1 MKKLSIYAALTTI
14 VLTFFSLPA
23 MAQIQQ
29 YVEYD
34 SSVYIVI
41 KKYDDHSL
49 KRIGQFG
56 KKRNRIVKHG
66 VFIKFDRQ
74 GNVLSKK
81 YYFYNHR
88 RNKTFLGFKMGWWGS
103 YGQNTKYFFNK
114 PVKHA
119 IVDPGF

>member
-29 YVEYD
+29 CVEYD
-34 SSVYIVI
+34 SSVYKVI

-88 RNKTFLGFKMGWWGS
+88 RNKTFLGFKNGLVGLIWS
-103 YGQNTKYFFNK
+103 KHQIFFQ
-114 PVKHA
+114 
-119 IVDPGF
+119 

>member
-1 MKKLSIYAALTTI
+1 MKKLSIYAAFTTI
-14 VLTFFSLPA
+14 ILTFFALPA

-29 YVEYD
+29 CVEYD

-66 VFIKFDRQ
+66 VFITFDKQ

-81 YYFYNHR
+81 YYFNNHR
-88 RNKTFLGFKMGWWGS
+88 RNKTFLGYKMGWWGL
-103 YGQNTKYFFNK
+103 YGQNTKYFFTK